1 MFHAYVNEKRRD
13 LLRFMKESAVNA
25 PNRKAGALSF
35 VEFQLLLTYEWDPLQ
50 KHILSWIEWLAL
62 KFTSTTLLLGAMR
75 TKQFLRF
82 RAGGLGATS
91 RLALSQKREGG
102 QRAFSNNERVCS
114 RLIRFDTGRRDHQVH
129 SKYAFKRLCHF
140 FSPV

>member
-91 RLALSQKREGG
+91 RLALSQKDNARSVTMKG
-102 QRAFSNNERVCS
+102 
-114 RLIRFDTGRRDHQVH
+114 
-129 SKYAFKRLCHF
+129 YAAG
-140 FSPV
+140 